1 MAKFK
6 MDIKV
11 VEMHQ
16 VEIEAETFEEA
27 LELAEEYGP
36 ESDNAW
42 KTDVSVL
49 GGYEKLDILSYENA

>member
-1 MAKFK
+1 MAKFA

-11 VEMHQ
+11 VEMHK

-36 ESDNAW
+36 DSDSAW

-49 GGYEKLDILSYENA
+49 GGYEKLNQFNYKNA